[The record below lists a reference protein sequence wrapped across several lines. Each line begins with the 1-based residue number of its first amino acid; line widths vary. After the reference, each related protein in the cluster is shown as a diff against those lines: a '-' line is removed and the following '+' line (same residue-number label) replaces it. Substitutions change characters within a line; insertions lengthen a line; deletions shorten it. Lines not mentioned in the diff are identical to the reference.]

1 MQYYFGLQV
10 ICKLQLELIP
20 RAKQPEWHLCQS
32 MKTFVTIFPPYFM
45 SASHQT
51 CNEVVIFPAGEILT
65 SNFSRVAGTIG
76 AEEDLRL

>member
-45 SASHQT
+45 SASHQLHT
-51 CNEVVIFPAGEILT
+51 
-65 SNFSRVAGTIG
+65 
-76 AEEDLRL
+76 DLQ